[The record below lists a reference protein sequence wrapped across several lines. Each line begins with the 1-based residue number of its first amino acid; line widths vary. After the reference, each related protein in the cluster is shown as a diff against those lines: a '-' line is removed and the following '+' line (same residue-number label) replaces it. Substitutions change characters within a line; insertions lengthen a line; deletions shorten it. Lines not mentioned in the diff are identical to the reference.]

1 MDKAS
6 SLLTKLPGLFVG
18 AGVDDVGW
26 WGRLRRPPS
35 PPHTN
40 RANGNDGRRK
50 RPHSTSTQPPPLQN
64 GNSYAR
70 GRAGDRKGPH
80 DFATRRVAI
89 GEGCGKGKEGDRKRL
104 SALIHPGGGKKGD
117 RKSFTPAR
125 RIVGKK

>member
-1 MDKAS
+1 MGKAS
-6 SLLTKLPGLFVG
+6 SLLTKWPGLSVG

-26 WGRLRRPPS
+26 WGRLRRPSS

-70 GRAGDRKGPH
+70 GRAGDASVPTILQPAAWLLAKAVEGQE
-80 DFATRRVAI
+80 RRPQ
-89 GEGCGKGKEGDRKRL
+89 EFY
-104 SALIHPGGGKKGD
+104 PGQMY
-117 RKSFTPAR
+117 RWQER
-125 RIVGKK
+125 RPQGSPPG